1 MFLDL
6 MEHASE
12 IMWNKELNIRD
23 KEDKLDDILEKV
35 DGLRFRRKTSEG
47 EPMISSREYHT
58 LISVIH
64 CFKSNLILEKQIK
77 SK

>member
-12 IMWNKELNIRD
+12 VMWDNEFNIRD
-23 KEDKLDDILEKV
+23 KEDKLDNILKKV
-35 DGLRFRRKTSEG
+35 DDLRFKRKTSKG
-47 EPMISSREYHT
+47 KPMISSREYRT

-64 CFKSNLILEKQIK
+64 CFKSNLILEKLRIQ
-77 SK
+77 